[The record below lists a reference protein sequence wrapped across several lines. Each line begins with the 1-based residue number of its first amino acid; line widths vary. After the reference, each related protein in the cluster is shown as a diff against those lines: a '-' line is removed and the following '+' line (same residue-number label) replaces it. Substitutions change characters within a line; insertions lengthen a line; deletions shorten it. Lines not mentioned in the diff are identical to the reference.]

1 MTGKSSTQNEPCA
14 LVVLGLPFHNVT
26 FDEAVA
32 WVRARMDGGQPGYV
46 VTVNVDFIMQAWRD
60 PEMQRILIEADLVVA
75 DGGPIVWLS
84 QLFGPRLKERVTGSD
99 LTPMLAEAA
108 CEDGRSIFL
117 LGGAAGVG
125 ERAAAALTRRHPG
138 LRIAGR
144 YSPPLADVLNMD
156 HGGILKRIGE
166 AHPALLLVAFGA
178 PKQEKWINMHFRQWA
193 VPVSIGIGG
202 TLDFMAGRQT
212 SAPRLVQKIGME
224 WIWRWG
230 TNPKRLTR
238 RYLGNLGFLG
248 TAVLKLW
255 RARHSHNPAE
265 PRVAVPSAAAQSW
278 AGAEAVSFDPLPD
291 EAAAR
296 VARARWRGLGARGP
310 LIVDLSRM
318 TWLNSLELGV
328 LLTVSRDVRRAG
340 RRVYLCG
347 VCGRVNRL
355 IRTCHL
361 DAYLDLPKTNE
372 EMAAVLAAFEKSP
385 ADGIF
390 LSEREDGL
398 RIVLPAELTAS
409 NLDAFREKL
418 AAGVSAYL
426 ERPGARVLRVDAGAL
441 TFLDSAAM
449 GYLVH
454 MRQQALTAGASARF
468 NGFHGLAQQSLKIA
482 RLDSVLTDK

>member
-1 MTGKSSTQNEPCA
+1 MTAKSSPQNKPCA

-32 WVRARMDGGQPGYV
+32 WVRERMAGGQPGYV

-84 QLFGPRLKERVTGSD
+84 HLFGPRLKQRVTGSD
-99 LTPMLAEAA
+99 LTPMLAGAA
-108 CEDGRSIFL
+108 CDDGRSIYL
-117 LGGAAGVG
+117 LGGAAEVG
-125 ERAAAALTRRHPG
+125 ARAAVEMAKQHSG
-138 LRIAGR
+138 LRIAGH
-144 YSPPLADVLNMD
+144 YSPPLAEVLKMD
-156 HGGILKRIGE
+156 HADILERIRK
-166 AHPALLLVAFGA
+166 AQPALLLVAFGA

-202 TLDFMAGRQT
+202 TLDFLAGQQT
-212 SAPRLVQKIGME
+212 RAPVWVQKIGQE

-238 RYLGNLGFLG
+238 RYLSNLAFLAS
-248 TAVLKLW
+248 AVLKLLHVK
-255 RARHSHNPAE
+255 RSHKNTGPQ
-265 PRVAVPSAAAQSW
+265 VAVPSTAAQSW
-278 AGAEAVSFDPLPD
+278 AGAETFGFEPLPD

-296 VARARWRGLGARGP
+296 TALARWRGLGLRGT

-318 TWLNSLELGV
+318 TWLSSLELGV

-347 VCGRVNRL
+347 VCERVVRL
-355 IRTCHL
+355 IRACHL
-361 DAYLDLPKTNE
+361 DAYLDLPKTDAE
-372 EMAAVLAAFEKSP
+372 LAAALAVLEKPP
-385 ADGIF
+385 AGSV
-390 LSEREDGL
+390 LVEREHGL
-398 RIVLPAELTAS
+398 QVTLPAELTAA
-409 NLDAFREKL
+409 NLDVFRSKL
-418 AAGVSAYL
+418 ADGMEAYL
-426 ERPGARVLRVDAGAL
+426 ARPDARTVLVDAAEL

-454 MRQQALTAGASARF
+454 LRQQALTAGASVRF
-468 NGFHGLAQQSLKIA
+468 SGFHGTVLRSLKIA
-482 RLDSVLTDK
+482 RLDAVLTDK